1 MMGTD
6 HIQTAIQWRFA
17 CQKRNGTTYLHL
29 LDLSPE
35 DKGPIIMSKLRTG
48 YLHAKSK
55 HPYQIWGRLSVFR
68 KLIVEEAVLSEV

>member
-1 MMGTD
+1 MGTD
-6 HIQTAIQWRFA
+6 RIQTTIQWRFA

-29 LDLSPE
+29 LELSPE

-48 YLHAKSK
+48 YLDAKSQ
-55 HPYQIWGRLSVFR
+55 HPYQTWDRLSMFR